1 MCGISVVVA
10 LEGHSRDNGVNGV
23 NGEVRSK
30 ISRELDE
37 SLEMIAHR
45 GPDSRGKWISDDN
58 RVGILLRF
66 AFWESRQKIL

>member
-1 MCGISVVVA
+1 MCGISVIVT
-10 LEGHSRDNGVNGV
+10 LEGHRRNKDVNGV
-23 NGEVRSK
+23 NGDVRSK

-58 RVGILLRF
+58 RVGILLRYTF
-66 AFWESRQKIL
+66 F